1 MTAPHRNAYR
11 PVVMGRRGVVASAH
25 PLASMAG
32 IEIMQ
37 AGGNAVDAAVAIA
50 AALNVCEPYMS
61 GCGGVGVMTVTAGGT
76 THVLD
81 YIGSAPAAT
90 DPSRVTED
98 ELKGGPKSIAVP
110 GNLGGWLAALERFGS
125 MKRAAVFAPAIRL
138 ADDGAPITFKSAE
151 FIESARANLQR
162 SPEGVRIYLG
172 NGGPRPGKVLVQ
184 KELAGTYRKIAE
196 GGADAFYRGPIAQA
210 IARTVTEGGGWLSEA
225 DLAAF
230 QPQWRTPV
238 AMPFRSFE
246 IRGVPPPFSGW
257 QTLQTI
263 NIMNGFDLGELGHNS
278 AEYLHALIEA
288 IKLAS
293 ADRVAYAERPDVPIR
308 GILSRAYAESQR
320 KRIDPARAG
329 VSEGERFSKQ
339 SLKDQILPGH
349 PADFARE
356 QTTHFACADSEGMVV
371 SVTQTLGA
379 PFGSGIVAGSTG
391 IMLNNALAWTDLD
404 PDSPASL
411 SARRRGVT
419 MMSPTQVFER
429 GEFRMSI
436 GTPGSFGILQTTAQ
450 MLLNALVFG
459 MNVQEAIEAPRARI
473 YRDRLVDIEGRVD
486 ATVRDG
492 LTQRG
497 HQLNVLAD
505 WSWVVGGGQ
514 GIMRDPESGAL
525 MAGADP
531 RRDGY
536 ALAI

>member
-11 PVVMGRRGVVASAH
+11 PVVMGRRGAVASAH

-32 IEIMQ
+32 IETLL
-37 AGGNAVDAAVAIA
+37 AGGNAVDAAVATA

-61 GCGGVGVMTVTAGGT
+61 GAGGVGVMAVTAGGT

-90 DPSRVTED
+90 DPSGVTE
-98 ELKGGPKSIAVP
+98 EEMKGGPKSIATP

-125 MKRAAVFAPAIRL
+125 MKRADVFAPAIRL
-138 ADDGAPITFKSAE
+138 AEDGAPITFKSAE
-151 FIESARANLQR
+151 FIEAARANLQR

-184 KELAGTYRKIAE
+184 KELGASYRSIVE
-196 GGADAFYRGPIAQA
+196 GGADVFYRGPIAKA

-230 QPQWRTPV
+230 QPAWRVPV
-238 AMPFRSFE
+238 TMPFRGCE

-257 QTLQTI
+257 QTLQTL
-263 NIMNGFDLGELGHNS
+263 NIMDGFDLEKLGHNS
-278 AEYLHALIEA
+278 TEYLHALIEA

-293 ADRVAYAERPDVPIR
+293 ADRVAYAERPDVPIT
-308 GILSRAYAESQR
+308 GILSRAYAGSQR
-320 KRIDPARAG
+320 KRIDLARAG
-329 VSEGERFSKQ
+329 VSEGERFSKE
-339 SLKDQILPGH
+339 SLKNQILPGH
-349 PADFARE
+349 PAEFAKE
-356 QTTHFACADSEGMVV
+356 QTTHFACADGKGMVV
-371 SVTQTLGA
+371 SVTQTLGG

-391 IMLNNALAWTDLD
+391 IMLNNALSWTDLD

-419 MMSPTQVFER
+419 MMSPTQVFQG

-459 MNVQEAIEAPRARI
+459 MNVQEAIEAPRIRI
-473 YRDRLVDIEGRVD
+473 YRDRLVDVESRVD
-486 ATVRDG
+486 PQVRDG
-492 LTQRG
+492 LQGRG
-497 HQLNVLAD
+497 HQLNVLGD

-514 GIMRDPESGAL
+514 GITRDPESGAL

-536 ALAI
+536 AMAI